1 MWQELLNL
9 WQSLRDPEYAH
20 LLLESLP
27 LFGIGAGL
35 IFLCG
40 SLFFRET
47 KSRMLALVL
56 TCVSSGS
63 VWPYVSLREKAQ
75 ARIIAMH
82 DPSYAPLIREQT
94 KRRTSAAWAFYSVAL
109 ISGLAFL
116 FGIAG
121 KGRGLLFLTIAAAA
135 ATFWLSLWLH
145 KKEAEIYH
153 RNILKQSH

>member
-1 MWQELLNL
+1 MWQELIKL

-40 SLFFRET
+40 SLVFREG
-47 KSRMLALVL
+47 KSRLLALL
-56 TCVSSGS
+56 LICISSGS
-63 VWPYVSLREKAQ
+63 VWPYVELREKAE

-94 KRRTSAAWAFYSVAL
+94 KRRTSTAWAYYAMTLFGAL
-109 ISGLAFL
+109 ALV

-121 KGRGLLFLTIAAAA
+121 KGRGLLVLTIVAAT

-153 RNILKQSH
+153 RNILKQTR

>member
-1 MWQELLNL
+1 MWQELIKL

-35 IFLCG
+35 IFLCA
-40 SLFFRET
+40 SLAFRES
-47 KSRMLALVL
+47 KSRLLALL
-56 TCVSSGS
+56 LICVSSGS

-82 DPSYAPLIREQT
+82 DPSYAPLIRDQT
-94 KRRTSAAWAFYSVAL
+94 ARRKSAAWAFYAMSL
-109 ISGLAFL
+109 ISGLAFV
-116 FGIAG
+116 FGMAG
-121 KGRGLLFLTIAAAA
+121 KGRGLLFLTIVAAT

-153 RNILKQSH
+153 RNILKQTR

>member
-1 MWQELLNL
+1 MWQELINL
-9 WQSLRDPEYAH
+9 WQSVRDPEYAH

-27 LFGIGAGL
+27 LFGIGTGL

-40 SLFFRET
+40 SLVFREG
-47 KSRMLALVL
+47 KSRLLALL
-56 TCVSSGS
+56 LICVSSGS
-63 VWPYVSLREKAQ
+63 VWPYVELREKAQ

-94 KRRTSAAWAFYSVAL
+94 TRRKSTAWAFYAMCL
-109 ISGLAFL
+109 ISGLAAIL
-116 FGIAG
+116 GMAG
-121 KGRGLLFLTIAAAA
+121 KGRALLILTIVAAT

-153 RNILKQSH
+153 RNILKHTR

>member
-1 MWQELLNL
+1 MWQELINL
-9 WQSLRDPEYAH
+9 WQSVRDPEYAH

-40 SLFFRET
+40 SLVFREG
-47 KSRMLALVL
+47 KSRLLALL
-56 TCVSSGS
+56 LICVSSGS
-63 VWPYVSLREKAQ
+63 VWPYVELREKAQ

-94 KRRTSAAWAFYSVAL
+94 TRRKSTAWAFYAMCL
-109 ISGLAFL
+109 ISGLAAIL
-116 FGIAG
+116 GMAG
-121 KGRGLLFLTIAAAA
+121 KGRALLILTIVAAT

-153 RNILKQSH
+153 RNILKHTR

>member
-1 MWQELLNL
+1 MWQELINL

-40 SLFFRET
+40 ALVFREN
-47 KSRMLALVL
+47 KSRLLALL
-56 TCVSSGS
+56 LICVSSGS

-94 KRRTSAAWAFYSVAL
+94 QRRTGAAWAFYSMAL
-109 ISGLAFL
+109 ISGLAFVA
-116 FGIAG
+116 GIAG
-121 KGRGLLFLTIAAAA
+121 KGRALLLLAIVAAT

-153 RNILKQSH
+153 RNILKQSR